1 MKMRIKLINSKTTME
16 GSLRYQRCR
25 TMKMALMYVII

>member
-16 GSLRYQRCR
+16 ESLRYQRCLT
-25 TMKMALMYVII
+25 TMMVLMYVTI